1 MFPPMVNHKII
12 DSSNEGGI
20 LVDHLVLNDLAQLLC
35 FVQEETEAW
44 KRTYPKKSLSDR
56 WGHPWEQKPR
66 LLSPILSPSLFLLS
80 LCEVCL
86 CYISVFLTFRLS
98 LCSPSPRPVTS
109 FLSTSVSPDSFS
121 SSLCDQVKLMLSFF
135 SLPFSGES

>member
-44 KRTYPKKSLSDR
+44 KRTYPKKSLSDL

-80 LCEVCL
+80 LCEMSVL
-86 CYISVFLTFRLS
+86 HFWFLDISAQSLLTLPALS
-98 LCSPSPRPVTS
+98 LLFFPH
-109 FLSTSVSPDSFS
+109 LSLLT
-121 SSLCDQVKLMLSFF
+121 LSA
-135 SLPFSGES
+135 LLYVIR